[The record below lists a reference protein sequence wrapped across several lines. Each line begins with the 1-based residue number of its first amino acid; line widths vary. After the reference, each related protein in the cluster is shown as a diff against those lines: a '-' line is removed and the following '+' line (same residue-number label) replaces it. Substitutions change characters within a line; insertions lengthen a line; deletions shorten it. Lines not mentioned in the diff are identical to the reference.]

1 MTRRE
6 KFDKCPIWADILLLG
21 QSEVQVT
28 HQGLHCYS
36 PRAGGEYKITEEVMA
51 EVTRYDDIERVKIT
65 TWLVQQRRLG
75 VTCPVLTLE
84 AVEQAKAMS
93 LPSMSTRIENLM
105 RYLQEIAPLGKEI
118 DIRSDH
124 NKIQPLNIL
133 AHSSVGNFDE
143 LLILVQHC
151 EETGLIATA
160 FPNSAYPL
168 WNIKLTAKGQMYLEA
183 LDAPNIDSRQA
194 FVAMWFHDDTLDAYK
209 KGIAPAIKG
218 NGFNPFRIDHK
229 EHNDKVCDEII
240 AEIRRSRFVVAD
252 FTCEK
257 SKICRKFIVR
267 GGVYFEAG
275 FAFGLNIPVIW
286 TCREDA
292 VDSLHFDTRQYNH
305 ILWKDPDDLKQQL
318 THRIAAVITP
328 SG

>member
-1 MTRRE
+1 MRAMASAGVQDDSE
-6 KFDKCPIWADILLLG
+6 FDAIL
-21 QSEVQVT
+21 
-28 HQGLHCYS
+28 
-36 PRAGGEYKITEEVMA
+36 EYCRDCEFIA
-51 EVTRYDDIERVKIT
+51 ESS
-65 TWLVQQRRLG
+65 
-75 VTCPVLTLE
+75 
-84 AVEQAKAMS
+84 AK
-93 LPSMSTRIENLM
+93 PS
-105 RYLQEIAPLGKEI
+105 IAL
-118 DIRSDH
+118 R
-124 NKIQPLNIL
+124 
-133 AHSSVGNFDE
+133 
-143 LLILVQHC
+143 
-151 EETGLIATA
+151 
-160 FPNSAYPL
+160 
-168 WNIKLTAKGQMYLEA
+168 NIKLTAKGQMYLESF
-183 LDAPNIDSRQA
+183 DAPNIDSKQA

-257 SKICRKFIVR
+257 SKIFRKFSVR

-286 TCREDA
+286 TCRKDA

-305 ILWKDPDDLKQQL
+305 IIWKDAADLKEQL